1 MNTQFSNFQEFLYMD
16 GYAPYVWS
24 AWGIALIVAVLLAIS
39 AYQREKFW
47 NAEVSRLESQLA
59 KKRQVPNEN
68 P

>member
-16 GYAPYVWS
+16 GYALYVWS
-24 AWGIALIVAVLLAIS
+24 AWGIALIVAALLAIS

-47 NAEVSRLESQLA
+47 NAEVNRLESQLA
-59 KKRQVPNEN
+59 KKRQVPDEN